1 MIGITPPTLS
11 TDFGQAEHPSSI
23 EGSSYYLGKIRA
35 LGLSDDEVHAMTH
48 DNGKKLVQRERN
60 DRRLCQYSNLALYS
74 S

>member
-1 MIGITPPTLS
+1 MEREVS
-11 TDFGQAEHPSSI
+11 E
-23 EGSSYYLGKIRA
+23 EGFSYYLEKIRA
-35 LGLSDDEVHAMTH
+35 LGFSDDEVHAMNH